1 MAKTEPFE
9 QHTAKYD
16 EWFENNKFV
25 FESELQAIKQHLP
38 KNSNGVEIGVGSGR
52 FASSLGIKTGIDP
65 SEEMRKIAIGRGI
78 KAFDSVA
85 ESLPF
90 SDSEFDYAL
99 MVTTIC
105 FLDDITASLSEA
117 YCFLDDITASLSE
130 AYWILKPGGKLIIG
144 FVDGKSP
151 IGRSYQKHKDESHF
165 YNIATFYSA
174 DEVVQNMEKAGFTD
188 FQFTHT
194 IFHDLAEINDIELI
208 KDGYGEGG
216 FVVVS
221 GFRGY

>member
-1 MAKTEPFE
+1 MIIRRKTMAKTEPFE

-105 FLDDITASLSEA
+105 FLDNIMASLSEA
-117 YCFLDDITASLSE
+117 YR
-130 AYWILKPGGKLIIG
+130 ILKPGGKLIIG

-188 FQFTHT
+188 FQFTQT